1 MRATGIRCTSPP
13 SLVRRDHRR
22 YEPLQLASRRDTN
35 RGTMKTQLLC
45 VTCALLSVTVMAC
58 REPAPPEDTGSGQD
72 ATTQDRQPPGPDAQG
87 GQDVNNPPA
96 DGGGGMDGGG
106 ATTVTLRQLQDITDM
121 AHPAANARVNLEDT
135 DLVALTP
142 RLLIGSSTASS
153 CRFAVWVGK
162 ATGGDFGGIQ
172 VQELVDRGGAMN
184 CFDMSLVRKI
194 PADIAVGTR
203 ITSVVNANFGE
214 FCAGPA
220 GGNPGMCR
228 NYEQSQLFLGAATAA
243 INTMGMG
250 TVPTPSDVTVPAI
263 GQTSGG
269 MLGTRTLALEGTL
282 VRVRNVRV
290 TATMSSNDG
299 GAAFTTVSVA
309 DPMDATRTLEV
320 QISNFTRTSCVR
332 TFFNGLNGMNAASI
346 TGILVPDFGVWKIRL
361 RNEND
366 VEGINC
372 TTGDAGAMTD
382 ASADVV
388 NNG

>member
-1 MRATGIRCTSPP
+1 
-13 SLVRRDHRR
+13 
-22 YEPLQLASRRDTN
+22 
-35 RGTMKTQLLC
+35 MKTQLLC
-45 VTCALLSVTVMAC
+45 VACALLSVAAC
-58 REPAPPEDTGSGQD
+58 REPLPPEDSQSGQD
-72 ATTQDRQPPGPDAQG
+72 ATTQDRPNPVPDVQT
-87 GQDVNNPPA
+87 GQDVNNPPT
-96 DGGGGMDGGG
+96 DGGSGMDGGG
-106 ATTVTLRQLQDITDM
+106 ATSVTLRQLQDITDM
-121 AHPAANARVNLEDT
+121 AHPAANARVSLEDT

-172 VQELVDRGGAMN
+172 VQEVVDRGAASN

-194 PADIAVGTR
+194 PADIAIGTR
-203 ITSVVNANFGE
+203 VTSVVNANFGE

-250 TVPTPSDVTVPAI
+250 TVPTPSDVTVPVI
-263 GQTSGG
+263 GQTSGA

-299 GAAFTTVSVA
+299 GAAFTTVTVA
-309 DPMDATRTLEV
+309 DPADATRTLEI
-320 QISNFTRTSCVR
+320 QISNFTRTTCTR
-332 TFFNGLNGMNAASI
+332 NYFNSINGMNAASI

-361 RNEND
+361 RSEND
-366 VEGINC
+366 VEGLNC
-372 TTGDAGAMTD
+372 NTDAGAMTD
-382 ASADVV
+382 ATVDAADGAS
-388 NNG
+388 NG